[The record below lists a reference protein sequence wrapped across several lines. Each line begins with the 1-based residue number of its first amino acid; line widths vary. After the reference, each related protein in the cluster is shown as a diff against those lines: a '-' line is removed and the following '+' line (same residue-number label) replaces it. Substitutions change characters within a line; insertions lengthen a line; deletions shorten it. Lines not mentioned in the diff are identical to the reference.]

1 MGVVFFLTK
10 EVYVN
15 EQLSSR
21 RIMEVLDS
29 NPDLEKIMCPIS
41 IYTRISKKY
50 MDALDELGIELE
62 PVQRR
67 GRPKKY
73 SPSDATQ
80 IQKMLDKG
88 ESPKEISQKLNLPVK
103 TVYYLKN
110 SSLKR
115 GRKVK
120 YTSEKAR
127 EVKKLYGKGIPA
139 KKISENLKIPL
150 RTVYFLI
157 KR

>member
-1 MGVVFFLTK
+1 MQ

-21 RIMEVLDS
+21 KIMEILDS
-29 NPDLEKIMCPIS
+29 NPDLEKITCPKS

-50 MDALDELGIELE
+50 LEALKELGIQVE
-62 PVQRR
+62 PILKR

-73 SPSDATQ
+73 GSSDATK
-80 IQKMLDKG
+80 IQTLLDRG
-88 ESPKEISQKLNLPVK
+88 VSPNEISKQLNIPVK

-110 SSLKR
+110 SRLKR

-120 YTSEKAR
+120 YTPEKAR
-127 EVKKLYGKGIPA
+127 EVKKLYAKGIPA
-139 KKISENLKIPL
+139 KIISKNLKIPL
-150 RTVYFLI
+150 RTVYMLI

>member
-1 MGVVFFLTK
+1 
-10 EVYVN
+10 
-15 EQLSSR
+15 
-21 RIMEVLDS
+21 MEILDS
-29 NPDLEKIMCPIS
+29 NPDLEKITCPRS
-41 IYTRISKKY
+41 IYNRISKKY
-50 MDALDELGIELE
+50 MSVLKELGIEVE
-62 PVQRR
+62 PVKRT

-73 SPSDATQ
+73 SSNDATR
-80 IQKMLDKG
+80 IQNMLDRG
-88 ESPKEISQKLNLPVK
+88 ESPKAISNKLKLPIK

-120 YTSEKAR
+120 YTKEKAR
-127 EVKKLYGKGIPA
+127 EVKKLYSRGTPA

-150 RTVYFLI
+150 RTVYLLI

>member
-1 MGVVFFLTK
+1 
-10 EVYVN
+10 
-15 EQLSSR
+15 
-21 RIMEVLDS
+21 
-29 NPDLEKIMCPIS
+29 
-41 IYTRISKKY
+41 
-50 MDALDELGIELE
+50 MDALDELGVEVE
-62 PVQRR
+62 PVLRR

-73 SPSDATQ
+73 SSSDATK

-88 ESPKEISQKLNLPVK
+88 ESPKEISKKLNLPVK

-120 YTSEKAR
+120 YTSEKAK

>member
-1 MGVVFFLTK
+1 MA
-10 EVYVN
+10 EEIYVN

-29 NPDLEKIMCPIS
+29 NPDLVKITCPLS
-41 IYTRISKKY
+41 IYSRISRKY
-50 MDALDELGIELE
+50 MDALKELGIKIE

-73 SPSDATQ
+73 SSSDATQ
-80 IQKMLDKG
+80 IQKMLDEG
-88 ESPKEISQKLNLPVK
+88 ESPKEISKKLKLPVK

-120 YTSEKAR
+120 YTSEKAK
-127 EVKKLYGKGIPA
+127 EVKKLYSKGVPA
-139 KKISENLKIPL
+139 RRISEKLHIPL
-150 RTVYFLI
+150 RTVYVLI